1 MVRTVVLS
9 AVACA
14 VVIASASD
22 ARGSDRGRR
31 VRRSSLPTAV
41 FRTGDRLLA
50 RLNWSP
56 VPTPPALP
64 TASLLGLASPRISSG
79 VTSHQFGGL
88 ATRDGRLAG
97 LGALSPRIAPAVVL
111 LRFPPASRRERL
123 LYGVA
128 VLSPRA
134 AVGIE
139 IVKAAR
145 ERSFAR
151 PPAS

>member
-1 MVRTVVLS
+1 
-9 AVACA
+9 
-14 VVIASASD
+14 
-22 ARGSDRGRR
+22 
-31 VRRSSLPTAV
+31 
-41 FRTGDRLLA
+41 
-50 RLNWSP
+50 
-56 VPTPPALP
+56 
-64 TASLLGLASPRISSG
+64 
-79 VTSHQFGGL
+79 
-88 ATRDGRLAG
+88 
-97 LGALSPRIAPAVVL
+97 VL

>member
-1 MVRTVVLS
+1 M
-9 AVACA
+9 A
-14 VVIASASD
+14 
-22 ARGSDRGRR
+22 
-31 VRRSSLPTAV
+31 
-41 FRTGDRLLA
+41 
-50 RLNWSP
+50 
-56 VPTPPALP
+56 
-64 TASLLGLASPRISSG
+64 
-79 VTSHQFGGL
+79 SHQFGGL